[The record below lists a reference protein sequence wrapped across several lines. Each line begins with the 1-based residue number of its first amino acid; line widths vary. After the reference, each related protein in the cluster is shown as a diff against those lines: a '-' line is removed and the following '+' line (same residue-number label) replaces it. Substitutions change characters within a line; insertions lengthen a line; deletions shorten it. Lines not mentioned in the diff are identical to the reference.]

1 MLSERHIVHDKYRA
15 ERSMELAAACDIT
28 ANSVAVVLYD
38 LAMERRYAR
47 SVMFGAEIT
56 PQNAADELSR
66 LMATAIREYSVK
78 PRAVKR
84 VGIAAPVHIESELER
99 SLTAGDMG
107 LEEQSEILF
116 VPYISA
122 GISGRFT
129 AALLTLPTDGDWTAA
144 LFGKELC
151 VAHMTGGKLHCASYP
166 MEGAFD
172 GTALESGMPAE
183 NGAVDTVRRDS
194 DKTVAYEVVGDCDSI
209 GISPCGALT
218 AAAAMQRDGILD
230 SDGIMT
236 DRDYLFI
243 GEDIFI
249 SQNDVRAIQADK
261 ARAAAALALLPHTD
275 AQVFFSGEPFS
286 TADGFRAL
294 LELGAIPE
302 RFRDAA
308 VCRNSTEQGII
319 AFLEDETARSRAFE
333 LVSAAKDTSRDKLPK
348 YDKNYLNNLNF

>member
-1 MLSERHIVHDKYRA
+1 MLSEKHIVHEKYRT

-28 ANSVAVVLYD
+28 ANCIAVVLYD

-47 SVMFGAEIT
+47 SVVFGAEIT
-56 PQNAADELSR
+56 PRNAADELSK
-66 LMATAIREYSVK
+66 LLATAIREYSVK

-99 SLTAGDMG
+99 TLTAGDMG
-107 LEEQSEILF
+107 LEEQCEILF

-129 AALLTLPTDGDWTAA
+129 ASLLTLPTEGEWTAA

-151 VAHMTGGKLHCASYP
+151 VAYMTGGELHCASYP

-194 DKTVAYEVVGDCDSI
+194 DKLVSYEVVGDCDGI

-218 AAAAMQRDGILD
+218 AAAVMQRDGILD

-236 DRDYLFI
+236 DRDNLFI
-243 GEDIFI
+243 GEDLFI
-249 SQNDVRAIQADK
+249 SQNDIRAIQADK
-261 ARAAAALALLPHTD
+261 ARAAAALALLPNTG
-275 AQVFFSGEPFS
+275 AQMFFSGEPFS
-286 TADGFRAL
+286 TAKGFRAL
-294 LELGAIPE
+294 LELGAVPE
-302 RFRDAA
+302 RFTNASF
-308 VCRNSTEQGII
+308 CRNSTEQGII
-319 AFLEDETARSRAFE
+319 AFLEDENIRNRAFE
-333 LVSAAKDTSRDKLPK
+333 LMSAAKDISHDKLLK
-348 YDKNYLNNLNF
+348 YDKNYLKNLNF